1 LDSLVAIQA
10 VDTSSRSL
18 GNAINT
24 TVHELLD
31 LLLTVP
37 ADAPTWE
44 RWLVRF
50 WTAVE
55 KDGVDYRSE
64 VVERWGK
71 LFQTPERASRT
82 VEDRVSVVRLSWSP
96 EHRGY
101 FRSTTGCLF
110 CQLAAGRYQKRLD
123 SVDHNFGQRRSV
135 RTADPTVRPRS
146 VGSAVRTNDLAVGIS
161 SVVLA
166 ELRFGVRKSR
176 RQEENAAALEDF
188 LAFCLVLDW
197 PQETSSRYAEIRAD
211 LESQGRSIGSNDLLI
226 AAHTLWLGST
236 LVTNNLRDLARVPR
250 LKTDNWIE

>member
-1 LDSLVAIQA
+1 MDSLVAIQA
-10 VDTSSRSL
+10 VDTPSRSL
-18 GNAINT
+18 GNAVTT

-110 CQLAAGRYQKRLD
+110 CQLAAERYRKRLD

-146 VGSAVRTNDLAVGIS
+146 VGSAMRTNDLAVGIS

-166 ELRFGVRKSR
+166 ELRFGVSKSR

-197 PQETSSRYAEIRAD
+197 PQETSSRYAEIRAAWSRRAD
-211 LESQGRSIGSNDLLI
+211 PSDR
-226 AAHTLWLGST
+226 TT
-236 LVTNNLRDLARVPR
+236 C
-250 LKTDNWIE
+250 